1 MSWALNMIQLFYI
14 EKNSLVLCFHKMN
27 FPIFPLNGAILF
39 PNTNLPLNIFEDRYI
54 DMVDYALSHNRLIG
68 MIQTKKNKDLFTIG
82 CLGKIT
88 NFTETSDGRYQV
100 NLEGINRFKVKKI
113 LDNKHKFII
122 IDGEKLNY
130 NSNFKKQIP
139 ELSTKLLTNFKN
151 YLNIKKIEFNT
162 SEFESLDVLN
172 LAKIICVISPL
183 DHLTKQMLLEFNNSD
198 DLCENLISVLEI
210 EINNFGKSLKIN

>member
-1 MSWALNMIQLFYI
+1 MNQLFCI
-14 EKNSLVLCFHKMN
+14 EKNFLVLCFHKMK
-27 FPIFPLNGAILF
+27 FPIFPLNGAMLF

-88 NFTETSDGRYQV
+88 NFTETSDGKYQI
-100 NLEGINRFKVKKI
+100 NLEGVNRFKIKKI
-113 LDNKHKFII
+113 LNSKSKFIM
-122 IDGEKLNY
+122 IDGEVLNY
-130 NSNFKKQIP
+130 NSNFKKQTSK
-139 ELSTKLLTNFKN
+139 LSSKLLYNFKN

-162 SEFESLDVLN
+162 SEFESLDALN

-183 DHLTKQMLLEFNNSD
+183 DPITKQMLLEFNTSD
-198 DLCENLISVLEI
+198 ELCENLISVLEI
-210 EINNFGKSLKIN
+210 EINNFGKSSKIN

>member
-1 MSWALNMIQLFYI
+1 
-14 EKNSLVLCFHKMN
+14 MN

-68 MIQTKKNKDLFTIG
+68 MIQTKKNKDFFTIG

-88 NFTETSDGRYQV
+88 SFNETSERKYQI

-113 LDNKHKFII
+113 LDKKRKFIMI
-122 IDGEKLNY
+122 EGEELVY
-130 NSNFKKQIP
+130 NSNFKKQTSK
-139 ELSTKLLTNFKN
+139 LSAKLLSNFKN

-162 SEFESLDVLN
+162 SEFESLDALN

-183 DHLTKQMLLEFNNSD
+183 DYLTKQMLLEFDSSD

-210 EINNFGKSLKIN
+210 EINNFGKSSKLN

>member
-1 MSWALNMIQLFYI
+1 
-14 EKNSLVLCFHKMN
+14 MN

-54 DMVDYALSHNRLIG
+54 DMVDYALSHNRLVG

-100 NLEGINRFKVKKI
+100 NLEGINRFKVKKV
-113 LDNKHKFII
+113 LDMKHKFII
-122 IDGEKLNY
+122 INGEELNY
-130 NSNFKKQIP
+130 NSNFKKQTS
-139 ELSTKLLTNFKN
+139 ELSAKLLSNFKN

-162 SEFESLDVLN
+162 SEFESLDALN

-210 EINNFGKSLKIN
+210 EINNFGRSSKIN

>member
-1 MSWALNMIQLFYI
+1 
-14 EKNSLVLCFHKMN
+14 MN

-54 DMVDYALSHNRLIG
+54 AMVDYALSHSRLIG
-68 MIQTKKNKDLFTIG
+68 MIQTKKNKDLFSIG

-88 NFTETSDGRYQV
+88 NFTETSDGRYQI

-113 LDNKHKFII
+113 LDNRQKFII
-122 IDGEKLNY
+122 VDGEELNY
-130 NSNFKKQIP
+130 NSNFKKQTS
-139 ELSTKLLTNFKN
+139 ELSTKLLSNFKN

-162 SEFESLDVLN
+162 SEFESLDTLN

-183 DHLTKQMLLEFNNSD
+183 DHLTKQMLLEFDGSD
-198 DLCENLISVLEI
+198 ELCESLISVLEI
-210 EINNFGKSLKIN
+210 EINNFGKNSTIN

>member
-1 MSWALNMIQLFYI
+1 
-14 EKNSLVLCFHKMN
+14 MN

-39 PNTNLPLNIFEDRYI
+39 PNTNLPLNIFEDKYI

-113 LDNKHKFII
+113 LDMKHKFII
-122 IDGEKLNY
+122 IDGEELNY
-130 NSNFKKQIP
+130 NSNFKKQTS
-139 ELSTKLLTNFKN
+139 ELSAKLLSNFKN

-162 SEFESLDVLN
+162 SEFESLDALN

-210 EINNFGKSLKIN
+210 EINNFGKNLKIN

>member
-1 MSWALNMIQLFYI
+1 
-14 EKNSLVLCFHKMN
+14 MN

-54 DMVDYALSHNRLIG
+54 DMVDYALSNNRLIG

-100 NLEGINRFKVKKI
+100 NLEGINRFKVKKV
-113 LDNKHKFII
+113 LDMKHKFII
-122 IDGEKLNY
+122 IDGEELNY
-130 NSNFKKQIP
+130 NSNFKKQTS
-139 ELSTKLLTNFKN
+139 ELSAKLLSNFKN

-162 SEFESLDVLN
+162 SEFESLDALN

-210 EINNFGKSLKIN
+210 EINNFGKSSKIN